1 MNENSIIRLCATSFS
16 CQDVEAA
23 KDLLYDSAQVKDKK
37 IKRKG
42 KAEVKVQKDVE
53 DIISLIKSTPAECFP
68 IFVARDIRK
77 LPPVTFDHVDVSR
90 LLKDIIILQDQVQ
103 DIKQRYATNEQ
114 LNDLKH
120 EFVNLRQ
127 ESLINNIEPLNYVNM
142 KRGYKRTMQLENHE
156 TDSGPF
162 GILNITH
169 DNEQERVDFT
179 ADDRA
184 RTANREI
191 LSEEVIA
198 ERAETEI
205 LPSVSHTNRPSAR
218 AGVLGA
224 AAIQSV
230 EAPTVVSHAVSM
242 VETKVALPMASPS
255 SVRMS
260 AERLE
265 QKTSMNTCNELAP
278 ISLATVVAKV
288 LDGLL
293 DHQLSKCIELN
304 ECQFGFR
311 SGLSTETA
319 ILRLKHTV
327 QYYTTRKTP
336 VYACFLDL
344 SKAFDLV
351 SYNVLWD
358 KLRRDTNTPG
368 EVINLLKYWYHNQT
382 NTVRWAG
389 SHSSQ
394 YSLECGVR
402 QGGLSSPRLF
412 NLYVNGLIDEL
423 SRAGV
428 GCSIDG
434 KMVNNISYAD
444 DMVLLSPSVR
454 ALEVLVGICERYAL
468 SHGLKYNTT
477 KSEILVFKAGKKSPH
492 IVPPVRIGDVPLR
505 RVTKF
510 KYLGHWVTEDLTD
523 DEDMERERRALSV
536 RCNMVIRRF
545 SGSFNAL
552 RIQYNRSFRMLM
564 GLPRFCR
571 LSNKVCSAS
580 GMFAEAKVDCFYT
593 IIRKRVASLMRR
605 IRVSPFSLLNSLLE
619 RLDCPIIRHWNRV
632 HMCANVSGTNYR
644 FDNKYKSN

>member
-1 MNENSIIRLCATSFS
+1 MSVVKCTNCNVVINEILTFIQNQVDVMNENSIIRLCATSFS

-265 QKTSMNTCNELAP
+265 QKTSMNTCNELA
-278 ISLATVVAKV
+278 SYSKVANDGGDFVNKRDTEWNLVQRKRYRNRFMTTQGQSKDPAGKFKAADIKV
-288 LDGLL
+288 PLFINNVDKNTTIQ
-293 DHQLSKCIELN
+293 DMSDYIYSKTKINVKL
-304 ECQFGFR
+304 
-311 SGLSTETA
+311 
-319 ILRLKHTV
+319 V
-327 QYYTTRKTP
+327 QINMKQEKDYRAYKVFVP
-336 VYACFLDL
+336 SHKIDMFLDKQL
-344 SKAFDLV
+344 WPEGIAF
-351 SYNVLWD
+351 
-358 KLRRDTNTPG
+358 RRFVNFNEQRT
-368 EVINLLKYWYHNQT
+368 
-382 NTVRWAG
+382 R
-389 SHSSQ
+389 
-394 YSLECGVR
+394 
-402 QGGLSSPRLF
+402 SPRK
-412 NLYVNGLIDEL
+412 YE
-423 SRAGV
+423 
-428 GCSIDG
+428 
-434 KMVNNISYAD
+434 NI
-444 DMVLLSPSVR
+444 
-454 ALEVLVGICERYAL
+454 E
-468 SHGLKYNTT
+468 N
-477 KSEILVFKAGKKSPH
+477 
-492 IVPPVRIGDVPLR
+492 
-505 RVTKF
+505 
-510 KYLGHWVTEDLTD
+510 
-523 DEDMERERRALSV
+523 
-536 RCNMVIRRF
+536 
-545 SGSFNAL
+545 SGSN
-552 RIQYNRSFRMLM
+552 ITS
-564 GLPRFCR
+564 
-571 LSNKVCSAS
+571 
-580 GMFAEAKVDCFYT
+580 
-593 IIRKRVASLMRR
+593 
-605 IRVSPFSLLNSLLE
+605 
-619 RLDCPIIRHWNRV
+619 
-632 HMCANVSGTNYR
+632 
-644 FDNKYKSN
+644 